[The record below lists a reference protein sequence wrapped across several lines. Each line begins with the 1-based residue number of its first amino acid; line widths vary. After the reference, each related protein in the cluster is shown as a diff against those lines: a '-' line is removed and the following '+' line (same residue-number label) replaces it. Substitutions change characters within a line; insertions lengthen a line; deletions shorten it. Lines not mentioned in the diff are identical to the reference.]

1 MLPRRLRC
9 KELTQEMKVKRTRMT
24 SSCQREL
31 NRRKMKEVQWLMHK
45 KRGNL
50 VAGQLFLTK
59 EERNRKV

>member
-1 MLPRRLRC
+1 MQRIDSRDESETYAHDQFMP
-9 KELTQEMKVKRTRMT
+9 KRTEPTQNER
-24 SSCQREL
+24 SSVVDAQ
-31 NRRKMKEVQWLMHK
+31 